1 MTLQIGQFVR
11 FNERGLGWAT
21 NRRGAPD
28 RGQGVEWNGR
38 VGQVGSI
45 SRDKTLVRVQWQ
57 GCKSLSDT
65 CLPSLLRM
73 QPELNLDSRRISEW
87 RDIRD
92 AVFRENWTRH
102 IKIHANFQRIG
113 P

>member
-1 MTLQIGQFVR
+1 
-11 FNERGLGWAT
+11 
-21 NRRGAPD
+21 
-28 RGQGVEWNGR
+28 
-38 VGQVGSI
+38 
-45 SRDKTLVRVQWQ
+45 
-57 GCKSLSDT
+57 
-65 CLPSLLRM
+65 LRM